1 MAGETPE
8 PLAGLLDLP
17 EQTLRALA
25 DAFEAGPLKNGI
37 SSHALASFVGRRSS
51 EFAPL
56 FHDMVASGCSPAV
69 LGRIC
74 RSFAVANTK
83 IEAAEKDFFL
93 TLSGPEVT
101 GTPVVDTATVV
112 RGLFNEAVSDV
123 ILTSYVFSHAK
134 DLLAPLAA
142 KHDADST
149 FRVRIITDLSHQR
162 KHQEEPLPVVANRF
176 RKNFLEHH
184 WAGHRAP
191 ELWHDPRVFKPEP
204 GAKPGVMHAKVVIVD
219 LAAALITS
227 ANFTEAA
234 QSRNIEAGVLL
245 RQPRQVRRLRD
256 YFEGL
261 IDEGKLA
268 RI

>member
-1 MAGETPE
+1 MSAELPD

-37 SSHALASFVGRRSS
+37 STHALSSFVGKRSS
-51 EFAPL
+51 EFAPV

-74 RSFAVANTK
+74 RTFAVANARTD
-83 IEAAEKDFFL
+83 AAEKDFFL

-123 ILTSYVFSHAK
+123 ILTSYVFSYAK
-134 DLLAPLAA
+134 ELLAPLVA
-142 KHDADST
+142 KHDADGT

-162 KHQEEPLPVVANRF
+162 KQADEPLPVVANRF
-176 RKNFLEHH
+176 RKHFLEHH
-184 WAGHRAP
+184 WVGHRAP

-204 GAKPGVMHAKVVIVD
+204 DSKPGVMHAKVVIID
-219 LAAALITS
+219 HTAALITS

-234 QSRNIEAGVLL
+234 QNRNIEAGVLL
-245 RQPRQVRRLRD
+245 RQPRQVRRIRGF
-256 YFEGL
+256 FEGL
-261 IDEGKLA
+261 MEEQKLLKL
-268 RI
+268 